1 NSSRFA
7 RQPLDIGRS
16 VHFCASRPFPLKRR
30 CLAEKMLCQSLFTV
44 IVNETD
50 PSAPVFAPARDLQVL
65 ILEPDANVSAEIV
78 SALAEAAP
86 GATSAVARS
95 LGEVQDL
102 GHDQKPALFV
112 LDVDTTYDLA
122 QEFIYDL
129 RTSHPNA
136 RAIILTAFHFSAQR
150 EQVAALGAIHFFEKP
165 FPRADFITLVGA
177 LLGPGS
183 ETQSERF
190 QGPLTDLHFPTIIQ
204 LKCIS
209 GSTSM
214 LEFTGP
220 KGEK

>member
-1 NSSRFA
+1 
-7 RQPLDIGRS
+7 
-16 VHFCASRPFPLKRR
+16 
-30 CLAEKMLCQSLFTV
+30 
-44 IVNETD
+44 
-50 PSAPVFAPARDLQVL
+50 PVFAPARDLQVL

-102 GHDQKPALFV
+102 VHDQKPALFV

-165 FPRADFITLVGA
+165 FPRADFITLVGS

-190 QGPLTDLHFPTIIQ
+190 QGTLSDLHIADIIQ

-220 KGEK
+220 KGEKARVYFENGQICHAVTPNNQGLAAFNSIVD